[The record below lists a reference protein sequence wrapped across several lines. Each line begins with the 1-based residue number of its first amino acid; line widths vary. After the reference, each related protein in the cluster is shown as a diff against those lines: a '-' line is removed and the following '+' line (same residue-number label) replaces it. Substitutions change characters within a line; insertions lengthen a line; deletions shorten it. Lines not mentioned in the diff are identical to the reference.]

1 MTKRNVKRLKHISNG
16 QNKEMTKILKMSY
29 LLLDELP
36 WWKLQIKST
45 VKINWIDNIWKPK
58 RQARV
63 EVYDNCIAFDIRTRY
78 EKEKRFINVDW
89 NDEEII
95 ERIKMTKRK
104 TINPL
109 WAVSF
114 VLGLWYKFVEDKFY
128 DEEIETIEENDW
140 FQQYEIQ
147 WAIQK
152 SLF

>member
-1 MTKRNVKRLKHISNG
+1 MWKDWSILA
-16 QNKEMTKILKMSY
+16 MDKIKKWQKFWKWATYYWMNY
-29 LLLDELP
+29 LDENYKSKSP
-36 WWKLQIKST
+36 WKLIELIT
-45 VKINWIDNIWKPK
+45 FEKPK

-63 EVYDNCIAFDIRTRY
+63 EVYDNCIAFDIRIRY

-114 VLGLWYKFVEDKFY
+114 VLWLWYKFIEDKFY

-140 FQQYEIQ
+140 LQQYEIQ

>member
-1 MTKRNVKRLKHISNG
+1 MN
-16 QNKEMTKILKMSY
+16 Y
-29 LLLDELP
+29 LDENYKSKAP
-36 WWKLQIKST
+36 WKLIELIT
-45 VKINWIDNIWKPK
+45 FEKPK

-128 DEEIETIEENDW
+128 DEEIETIEEND
-140 FQQYEIQ
+140 
-147 WAIQK
+147 
-152 SLF
+152 